1 MPASGP
7 PLPAAE
13 RIQAALH
20 REPVAGRAGR
30 VTVAVSG
37 GVYWTA
43 DAGALDLQGLVQA
56 ADEAMC
62 HAKIL
67 YEHGLLLART
77 PPPNGQY
84 D

>member
-1 MPASGP
+1 M
-7 PLPAAE
+7 
-13 RIQAALH
+13 
-20 REPVAGRAGR
+20 
-30 VTVAVSG
+30 TVAVSG